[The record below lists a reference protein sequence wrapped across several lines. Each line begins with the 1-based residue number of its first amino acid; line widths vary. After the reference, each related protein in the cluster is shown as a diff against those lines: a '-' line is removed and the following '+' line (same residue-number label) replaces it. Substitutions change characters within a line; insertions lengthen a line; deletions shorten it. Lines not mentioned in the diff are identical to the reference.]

1 MGRKLTVN
9 IANYVKRLKNI
20 DFFQPLYEAVVNS
33 LDANAKHISIKF
45 EVEIVKK
52 GNKDL
57 PLIKGFQVIDDG
69 DGFNEKNT

>member
-1 MGRKLTVN
+1 MCIRD
-9 IANYVKRLKNI
+9 R
-20 DFFQPLYEAVVNS
+20 YEAVVNS

-57 PLIKGFQVIDDG
+57 QMCIRDRSR
-69 DGFNEKNT
+69 